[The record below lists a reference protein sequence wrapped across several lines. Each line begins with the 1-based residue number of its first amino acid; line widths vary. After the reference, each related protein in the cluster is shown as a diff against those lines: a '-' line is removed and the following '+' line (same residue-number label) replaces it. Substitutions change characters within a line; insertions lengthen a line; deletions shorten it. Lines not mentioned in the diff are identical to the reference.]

1 MARTMARAKNPRTR
15 RQAPAAASGSPE
27 LSVGEVTR
35 QRILD
40 AAELLFAEHGY
51 ANVSVR
57 AATTKAR
64 QNLAA
69 VNYHFGSKDGLLEA
83 VYLRRGLLLNQE
95 RQLLLEEIERE
106 TGGGSVPLEMLF
118 RAMLLPAIRWAADQQ
133 SGRATF
139 IRFLFRCY
147 HDSTP
152 GLKKLRLKEAET
164 LRQMM
169 LPRLRRA
176 LPGVPDST
184 LYWGIQFALGAMH
197 YTIGDLRWTQEVSGG
212 ATNVSSI
219 DAITDHLVTFA
230 AGGLRCLLGERADAG
245 GSGQSRSRAARRN
258 QSAQAAPT

>member
-1 MARTMARAKNPRTR
+1 MRTSARTM
-15 RQAPAAASGSPE
+15 SGAPE

-57 AATTKAR
+57 AATAKAR

-83 VYLRRGLLLNQE
+83 VYLRRGMLLNQE
-95 RQLLLEEIERE
+95 RQLLLEEMERE
-106 TGGGSVPLEMLF
+106 TGGAAISLEMLF
-118 RAMLLPAIRWAADQQ
+118 RAMLLPAIRWSADQD

-176 LPGVPDST
+176 LPGVPDGE

-197 YTIGDLRWTQEVSGG
+197 YTIGDLKWTQEVSGG

-219 DAITDHLVTFA
+219 ETITEHLVTFA
-230 AGGLRCLLGERADAG
+230 AGGLRCLVAASAEASG
-245 GSGQSRSRAARRN
+245 GKTRNREPRRN
-258 QSAQAAPT
+258 QSAQAVPT

>member
-1 MARTMARAKNPRTR
+1 MAGAKKTKAKRSLA
-15 RQAPAAASGSPE
+15 APLSPE
-27 LSVGEVTR
+27 LSGGELTR

-40 AAELLFAEHGY
+40 AAELLFANHGY

-57 AATTKAR
+57 TATTMAR

-83 VYLRRGLLLNQE
+83 VYSRRGHLLNQE
-95 RQLLLEEIERE
+95 RQLMLEEMERE
-106 TGGGSVPLEMLF
+106 TGGGTMPLELLF
-118 RAMLLPAIRWAADQQ
+118 RSMLLPAIRWAADPK

-176 LPGVPDST
+176 LPGVPDSK
-184 LYWGIQFALGAMH
+184 LYWAIQFALGAMH
-197 YTIGDLRWTQEVSGG
+197 YTIGDIKWTEEVSGG
-212 ATNVSSI
+212 TATLSNIDSI
-219 DAITDHLVTFA
+219 SDHLVAFA
-230 AGGLRCLLGERADAG
+230 AGGLRSLVEVGAEKK
-245 GSGQSRSRAARRN
+245 SAAPARGTRRN
-258 QSAQAAPT
+258 QPAQALPT

>member
-1 MARTMARAKNPRTR
+1 MPRSKRSRTQRAGALATSEP
-15 RQAPAAASGSPE
+15 PPE
-27 LSVGEVTR
+27 LSPGEITR

-83 VYLRRGLLLNQE
+83 VYQRRGSLLNHE
-95 RQLLLEEIERE
+95 RQQLLEEMERE
-106 TGGGSVPLEMLF
+106 TGGNNVALEDVF
-118 RAMLLPAIRWAADQQ
+118 RAMLLPAIRWSAEHK
-133 SGRATF
+133 SGRSTF

-152 GLKKLRLKEAET
+152 GLKKLRLKEADT
-164 LRQMM
+164 LRQMI

-176 LPGVPDST
+176 LPGVSDSI

-197 YTIGDLRWTQEVSGG
+197 YTIGDLKWTEEVTHG
-212 ATNVSSI
+212 ASDVSSI
-219 DAITDHLVTFA
+219 ESITDHLVAFA
-230 AGGLRCLLGERADAG
+230 AGGLRRLVETQAEAG
-245 GSGQSRSRAARRN
+245 SAERSRARRN
-258 QSAQAAPT
+258 QPAHALAT

>member
-1 MARTMARAKNPRTR
+1 MARVKRSKTQRVGALATSES
-15 RQAPAAASGSPE
+15 PAE
-27 LSVGEVTR
+27 LSAGEVTR

-69 VNYHFGSKDGLLEA
+69 VNYHFGTKDGLLEA
-83 VYLRRGLLLNQE
+83 VYVRRGSLLNHE
-95 RQLLLEEIERE
+95 RQLLLEEMERAD
-106 TGGGSVPLEMLF
+106 GGTNVELEDVF
-118 RAMLLPAIRWAADQQ
+118 RAMLLPAIRWSADHK
-133 SGRATF
+133 SGRSTF

-164 LRQMM
+164 LRQMI

-176 LPGVPDST
+176 LPGVSDSL

-197 YTIGDLRWTQEVSGG
+197 YTIGDLKWTEEVSGG
-212 ATNVSSI
+212 TTDVSSI
-219 DAITDHLVTFA
+219 ESVTDHLVAFA
-230 AGGLRCLLGERADAG
+230 AGGLRRLVETQSEERPRARG
-245 GSGQSRSRAARRN
+245 GRRN
-258 QSAQAAPT
+258 QAAQALPT

>member
-1 MARTMARAKNPRTR
+1 MARIKRSRTQRAGAS
-15 RQAPAAASGSPE
+15 APSAAPE
-27 LSVGEVTR
+27 LSAGEVTR

-83 VYLRRGLLLNQE
+83 VYVRRGSLLNHE
-95 RQLLLEEIERE
+95 RQLLLEEMERDPGDSAVE
-106 TGGGSVPLEMLF
+106 LEHVF
-118 RAMLLPAIRWAADQQ
+118 RAMLLPAIRWSADHK
-133 SGRATF
+133 SGRSTF

-164 LRQMM
+164 LRQMI

-176 LPGVPDST
+176 LPGVSDSI
-184 LYWGIQFALGAMH
+184 LYWGIQFSLGAMH
-197 YTIGDLRWTQEVSGG
+197 YTIGDIKWTEEVSGG
-212 ATNVSSI
+212 TTDVSSI
-219 DAITDHLVTFA
+219 ESITEHLVAFA
-230 AGGLRCLLGERADAG
+230 AGGLRRLVETQTEAGNAERPARRG
-245 GSGQSRSRAARRN
+245 GRRN
-258 QSAQAAPT
+258 QAAHALAT

>member
-1 MARTMARAKNPRTR
+1 MARVKRSKTQRVGTLAV
-15 RQAPAAASGSPE
+15 SESPTE
-27 LSVGEVTR
+27 LSAGEVTR

-69 VNYHFGSKDGLLEA
+69 VNYHFGTKDGLLEA
-83 VYLRRGLLLNQE
+83 VYVRRGSLLNHE
-95 RQLLLEEIERE
+95 RQLLLEEMERE
-106 TGGGSVPLEMLF
+106 GANVELEDVF
-118 RAMLLPAIRWAADQQ
+118 RAMLLPAIRWSADHK
-133 SGRATF
+133 SGRSTF

-164 LRQMM
+164 LRQMI

-176 LPGVPDST
+176 LPGVSDSL

-197 YTIGDLRWTQEVSGG
+197 YTIGDLKWTEEVSGG
-212 ATNVSSI
+212 TTDVSSI
-219 DAITDHLVTFA
+219 ESVTDHLVAFA
-230 AGGLRCLLGERADAG
+230 AGGLRRLVETQNEASADRA
-245 GSGQSRSRAARRN
+245 RARGRRN
-258 QSAQAAPT
+258 QPAQALPT

>member
-1 MARTMARAKNPRTR
+1 MGKVKKAKIRRTVAHGTT
-15 RQAPAAASGSPE
+15 GSPPE
-27 LSVGEVTR
+27 LTMGELTR

-83 VYLRRGLLLNQE
+83 VYTRRGHLLNHE
-95 RQLLLEEIERE
+95 RQLLLEELERE
-106 TGGGSVPLEMLF
+106 TGGGNVPLEKLF
-118 RAMLLPAIRWAADQQ
+118 RAMLLPAIRWSADGK

-152 GLKKLRLKEAET
+152 GLKQLRLKEAET

-176 LPGVPDST
+176 LPGVPDSK

-197 YTIGDLRWTQEVSGG
+197 YTIGDLKWTEEVSGG
-212 ATNVSSI
+212 ATSVSNI
-219 DAITDHLVTFA
+219 DVITDHLVTFA
-230 AGGLRCLLGERADAG
+230 AGGLRCLIEAKTEAG
-245 GSGQSRSRAARRN
+245 SNARTRESRRN
-258 QSAQAAPT
+258 QPPHASPT

>member
-1 MARTMARAKNPRTR
+1 MTRAKKSTTKR
-15 RQAPAAASGSPE
+15 AGASPDTSNR
-27 LSVGEVTR
+27 SAGEATR
-35 QRILD
+35 QRLLD

-57 AATTKAR
+57 AATTKAK

-69 VNYHFGSKDGLLEA
+69 VNYHFGSKDGLLKA
-83 VYLRRGLLLNQE
+83 VYMRRGLLLNRE
-95 RQLLLEEIERE
+95 RQMLLEEIERE
-106 TGGGSVPLEMLF
+106 AGGATVPLEILL
-118 RAMLLPAIRWAADQQ
+118 RAMLLPAIHWSIDHD

-152 GLKKLRLKEAET
+152 GLKKLRLKEAEN

-169 LPRLRRA
+169 LPHLRRA
-176 LPGVPDST
+176 LPGVADSK

-212 ATNVSSI
+212 TARVSNI
-219 DAITDHLVTFA
+219 EMITDHLVAFA
-230 AGGLRCLLGERADAG
+230 AGGLRRLTDSPAKTDDNRHLRARK
-245 GSGQSRSRAARRN
+245 SRRS
-258 QSAQAAPT
+258 QAAHASQT